1 MLEQNTKN
9 NLLVFQMQSAFE
21 QSNQNLKLN
30 RLIRINLWSHMIV
43 VAFAITKN
51 QY

>member
-9 NLLVFQMQSAFE
+9 NLLVFQIQSAFK

-30 RLIRINLWSHMIV
+30 RLIWINLWSPMIV
-43 VAFAITKN
+43 VVFAITKN